1 MTEIRGETVVLRP
14 LEASDA
20 ATLRAIREHPEV
32 HAWWGRLEDDFPQAD
47 EPTSFRF
54 AILLDGEVVG
64 MARSA
69 RSPSRT
75 TATPRSTSSST
86 RACAAAGSGRRPSGR
101 SPTTWL
107 RNAAITGS

>member
-14 LEASDA
+14 LEEADA

-32 HAWWGRLEDDFPQAD
+32 HAWWGPLEDDFPQAD

-64 MARSA
+64 MAQFSEE
-69 RSPSRT
+69 SEPDY
-75 TATPRSTSSST
+75 ATPRSTSSST
-86 RACAAAGSGRRPSGR
+86 RACAAAGLGRTR
-101 SPTTWL
+101 SARWPTTSS
-107 RNAAITGS
+107 RSAVTTGS